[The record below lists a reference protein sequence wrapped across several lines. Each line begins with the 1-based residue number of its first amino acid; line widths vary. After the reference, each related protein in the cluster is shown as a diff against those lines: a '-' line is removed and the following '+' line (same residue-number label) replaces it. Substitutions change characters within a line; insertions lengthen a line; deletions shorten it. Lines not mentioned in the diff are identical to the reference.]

1 MRVCA
6 FLSILLLSLL
16 LVAFFSA
23 VPVHAAPTWSIQ
35 TIDSTSAGGGLIAI
49 DSNNNPHI
57 LYAHY
62 ESGNAYS
69 GSVHP
74 GPSELMYASWNG
86 STWNTQP
93 IPPEIEYVFNFVLDS
108 NNNPHILYNA
118 GFDRLMIASWT
129 GSNWTL
135 QTVTKEG
142 STSRCFLA
150 LDSAGNPHV
159 AYTTDLGN
167 PLNPIML
174 KYASW
179 TGANWSIQNVDSYSS
194 VGQYS
199 SMYLALD
206 SNNNPHIMY
215 GNETHYPAPAP
226 NGGINILY
234 SVKFA
239 TWNGSTWNIQTAFS
253 DLSYYGNMVL
263 DSKGYP
269 HFVYRQDYP
278 ISHSGNST
286 LFYASWNGS
295 AWNSQTVVSNANLGP
310 GTSFLALDSYDYP
323 HIDYCNASGIDSDSG
338 SLVYAG
344 WTGSVWDMQIV
355 GPNSLATQAGP
366 IAMDSHGNAHIA
378 YTGLPASFPIS
389 LIVYS
394 MYATATEPIYTPT
407 PSPTQ
412 VPSSTFSAFTS
423 LIILSVF
430 IIVIVATLVYAWKKK
445 TKKSPKGCL
454 LAHQG
459 KSTRIV

>member
-6 FLSILLLSLL
+6 ILSILLLSTL

-23 VPVHAAPTWSIQ
+23 APVHAAPTWSIQ

-62 ESGNAYS
+62 ETGNAYS

-74 GPSELMYASWNG
+74 GPSELMYASWTG
-86 STWNTQP
+86 SSWNTQT
-93 IPPEIEYVFNFVLDS
+93 IPPEIEGAFNLVLDS
-108 NNNPHILYNA
+108 NNNPHLSYA
-118 GFDRLMIASWT
+118 GIDGLMYAWWT
-129 GSNWTL
+129 GSNWTI
-135 QTVTKEG
+135 QTVTKDG
-142 STSRCFLA
+142 SRGGFLA
-150 LDSAGNPHV
+150 LDSSGNPHV
-159 AYTTDLGN
+159 AYTTDYYSS
-167 PLNPIML
+167 LNPVVL

-179 TGANWSIQNVDSYSS
+179 TGANWSIQTVDSS
-194 VGQYS
+194 VGLS
-199 SMYLALD
+199 NPVYLALD

-215 GNETHYPAPAP
+215 GNKTDYFPPE
-226 NGGINILY
+226 GGVNSLWA
-234 SVKFA
+234 VKFA
-239 TWNGSTWNIQTAFS
+239 TWNGSAWGIQTAFS

-295 AWNSQTVVSNANLGP
+295 AWNTQTVISNANLGP

-344 WTGSVWDMQIV
+344 WTGSVWDIQIV

-394 MYATATEPIYTPT
+394 MYATAAEPVFTPT
-407 PSPTQ
+407 PPPTQ
-412 VPSSTFSAFTS
+412 VPSPSFSAFPLLLVLT
-423 LIILSVF
+423 VV
-430 IIVIVATLVYAWKKK
+430 VIGTVVTLVYVWKKK
-445 TKKSPKGCL
+445 TQKRTL
-454 LAHQG
+454 N
-459 KSTRIV
+459 

>member
-62 ESGNAYS
+62 ETGNAYS

-93 IPPEIEYVFNFVLDS
+93 IPPEIEGAFNLVLDS
-108 NNNPHILYNA
+108 NNNPHLSYA
-118 GFDRLMIASWT
+118 GIDGLMYAWWT
-129 GSNWTL
+129 GSNWTI

-142 STSRCFLA
+142 AIDGFLA

-159 AYTTDLGN
+159 AYTTDYYSS
-167 PLNPIML
+167 LNPVVL

-179 TGANWSIQNVDSYSS
+179 TGANWSIQTVDSS
-194 VGQYS
+194 VGLS
-199 SMYLALD
+199 NPVYLALD

-215 GNETHYPAPAP
+215 GNKTDYFPPE
-226 NGGINILY
+226 GGVNSLWA
-234 SVKFA
+234 VKFA
-239 TWNGSTWNIQTAFS
+239 TWNGSIWNIQTAFS
-253 DLSYYGNMVL
+253 DLSSYGNMVL
-263 DSKGYP
+263 GSKGYP

-278 ISHSGNST
+278 ISFSRNST
-286 LFYASWNGS
+286 LNYASWNGS
-295 AWNSQTVVSNANLGP
+295 AWNIQTVVSNADVGNIV
-310 GTSFLALDSYDYP
+310 FLALDSYDYP
-323 HIDYCNASGIDSDSG
+323 HIDYCNASGMDSYSG

-394 MYATATEPIYTPT
+394 MYATAAEPIYTPT
-407 PSPTQ
+407 PPPTQ
-412 VPSSTFSAFTS
+412 VPSPSFSAFPLLLVLT
-423 LIILSVF
+423 VV
-430 IIVIVATLVYAWKKK
+430 VIGTVVTLVYVWKKK
-445 TKKSPKGCL
+445 FPK
-454 LAHQG
+454 
-459 KSTRIV
+459 RP